1 MTFGQCFLAQVST
14 PFPHLA
20 PRRRFRPDSDIL
32 SRAVKCFSIY
42 LKLSPINRGLNAEG
56 EGQFRAVS
64 SDGRVCKTQI
74 IVKLAFSEP
83 SFIREWH
90 PNCYLLRG

>member
-14 PFPHLA
+14 RFPHLT

-42 LKLSPINRGLNAEG
+42 LELSPINQGVNAEG
-56 EGQFRAVS
+56 EGQFHAVP
-64 SDGRVCKTQI
+64 SDRRVCKTQI
-74 IVKLAFSEP
+74 IVNLGVSGP

-90 PNCYLLRG
+90 PNC